1 MGSSPVG
8 LSTCGKNATENPL
21 QFLFF
26 CHFCPTVPLFL
37 LLLFLV
43 VIQKVL
49 ASGARTT
56 WVPTPAWEVGNL
68 QVASGQPSMW
78 RWYHWA
84 CVGGG
89 NWVYKHIWRF
99 PKMGGTQ
106 QPLVFLPK
114 MSSLGCFGGYHH
126 LRKHPYLVGGF
137 NPFRK
142 IWSSNWIISSN
153 FGVKIQKIWN
163 HHLVFLAST
172 QIIPD
177 T

>member
-1 MGSSPVG
+1 MGYSPVG
-8 LSTCGKNATENPL
+8 LSTCVKNHWKSTAISV
-21 QFLFF
+21 F

-49 ASGARTT
+49 AWGARTT

-68 QVASGQPSMW
+68 QVASGQLRPSMW
-78 RWYHWA
+78 RDITEH
-84 CVGGG
+84 VLEGE
-89 NWVYKHIWRF
+89 
-99 PKMGGTQ
+99 GGTQ
-106 QPLVFLPK
+106 QPLVFLLN
-114 MSSLGCFGGYHH
+114 MILLGVFWGYHH

-153 FGVKIQKIWN
+153 FGVNIKKIWN
-163 HHLVFLAST
+163 HHLVLLAST